1 MSIDLSIDYASD
13 MAAHAHTQFQIYM
26 LQNLPNMTNEQA
38 QKSFVQEL
46 YDSSVNGYVI
56 KTTTK
61 PRARSSGGA
70 AHSLPPHPSTHVIG
84 INSIGNAGILNH
96 KQGETC
102 KCITVKSLDAR
113 HERFAWPFNLVAR
126 FAHLCMFV

>member
-1 MSIDLSIDYASD
+1 
-13 MAAHAHTQFQIYM
+13 
-26 LQNLPNMTNEQA
+26 MTNEQA

-70 AHSLPPHPSTHVIG
+70 AHSLPPHPTTHVIG
-84 INSIGNAGILNH
+84 INSIGSAGILNH

-102 KCITVKSLDAR
+102 KCITVKSLDAPR
-113 HERFAWPFNLVAR
+113 LKRFAWPFNLLAR
-126 FAHLCMFV
+126 FAYHLMFV